1 MAIYVEKI
9 PNRNS
14 PPAILIRQ
22 AWREGKR
29 IRRKTLANISKLP
42 PPVVAG
48 IRSLLKGG
56 VVFRSLQEAV
66 SIRRSVPHGHVA
78 AVLGL
83 CTQLGLPRLL
93 HRLASRPRQLAL
105 AAVVARLLFP
115 ASKLAT
121 ARSLSPDSAI
131 STLGSV
137 LDLGPVSGNEMLAT
151 LDWLRQRQP
160 WIQRSLA
167 RRHLQGETLLLF
179 DVTSSYFEGRCCP
192 LAAFGHSRDG
202 KRGRRQLVCALVC
215 TAAGCP
221 IAVEVYSGNT
231 ADPATVHDLVQLLH
245 KQFGIERIALTGDR
259 GMLTTARIRE
269 DLQPAGLD
277 WISALKTV
285 DIRKLLRQPQ
295 PQEGACETPRQ
306 PPLRPAQLL
315 ADQVA
320 EIHSPEFPGER
331 LVVCLNPRLRDERAR
346 KREQLL
352 QATEEILHHI
362 AGMVERGTGPARGG
376 KDAINRRVGRD
387 ANRRLVEKH
396 FTIEVSDT
404 QLTWSRK
411 SDSIAREALLDGI
424 YVVRTSLTAEQMEAN
439 AAVAAYKSLARIER
453 AFRSIKTT
461 QLRVRPVYVYGEE
474 HVRGHVFLCMLAYY
488 VEWHLRRKL
497 SPLLFEDAEREAAAA
512 RRQTPVEPAKVS
524 RAAEAKAASKRTPNG
539 LPVQSLS
546 TLLAHLASLTLNEVT
561 LPGDDRHAF
570 PLLAKPTP
578 LQKEAVALL
587 GVDLSKSVSSKVT
600 GQNSSK

>member
-1 MAIYVEKI
+1 MAVYVEEI

-14 PPAILIRQ
+14 PPAILIRE

-42 PPVVAG
+42 PHVVAG
-48 IRSLLKGG
+48 IRALLKGG
-56 VVFRSLQEAV
+56 VVFPSLQDAV
-66 SIRRSVPHGHVA
+66 SIRRSLPHGNVA

-83 CTQLGLPRLL
+83 CQQLGLPRLL
-93 HRLASRPRQLAL
+93 HRRASRARQLAL
-105 AAVVARLLFP
+105 AAVVARLLVP

-121 ARSLSPDSAI
+121 ARSLSPDSAS

-137 LDLGPVSGNEMLAT
+137 LELGPVSGNEMLAT

-167 RRHLQGETLLLF
+167 RRHLQGATLLLY
-179 DVTSSYFEGRCCP
+179 DVTSSYFEGRCCR
-192 LAAFGHSRDG
+192 LAACGHSRDG
-202 KRGRRQLVCALVC
+202 KRQMVCGLVC
-215 TAAGCP
+215 TAEGCP

-231 ADPATVHDLVQLLH
+231 ADPAAVSDLVQLLR
-245 KQFGIERIALTGDR
+245 KQFGIERIALAGDR

-269 DLQPAGLD
+269 DLGPAGLD

-285 DIRKLLRQPQ
+285 DIRKLLRQPK
-295 PQEGACETPRQ
+295 PKKGAAETPGK
-306 PPLRPAQLL
+306 PPLRPGELRE
-315 ADQVA
+315 DQVA
-320 EIHSPEFPGER
+320 EIHSPAFPDER
-331 LVVCLNPRLRDERAR
+331 LLVCLNPRLRDELAR

-362 AGMVERGTGPARGG
+362 AGMVERGTGPAQGG
-376 KDAINRRVGRD
+376 KDAINRRVGRA
-387 ANRRLVEKH
+387 ANRKLVEKH
-396 FTIEVSDT
+396 FTIEVTDT

-411 SDSIAREALLDGI
+411 PDSIAQEALLDGI
-424 YVVRTSLTAEQMEAN
+424 YVVRTSLTAEQMEAH
-439 AAVAAYKSLARIER
+439 AAVAAYKSLSRIER

-497 SPLLFEDAEREAAAA
+497 APLLFEDAEREAAAA
-512 RRQTPVEPAKVS
+512 RRQTPVEPAEVS
-524 RAAEAKAASKRTPNG
+524 LAAEAKAASKRTPNG

-561 LPGDDRHAF
+561 LPGDDRYAF
-570 PLLAKPTP
+570 PLLAQPTP
-578 LQKEAVALL
+578 LQKEALALL
-587 GVDLSKSVSSKVT
+587 GVDLPKSVSSKVT
-600 GQNSSK
+600 GRKSSK

>member
-1 MAIYVEKI
+1 MAIYVEDI

-42 PPVVAG
+42 PHFVAG

-56 VVFRSLQEAV
+56 VVFPSLQDAV
-66 SIRRSVPHGHVA
+66 SIRRSLPHGHVA

-83 CTQLGLPRLL
+83 CKHLGLPRLL
-93 HRLASRPRQLAL
+93 HRLASRSRQLAL

-121 ARSLSPDSAI
+121 ARGLSPDSAS

-167 RRHLQGETLLLF
+167 HRHLQGESLLLF
-179 DVTSSYFEGRCCP
+179 DVTSSYFEGKCCP
-192 LAAFGHSRDG
+192 LAAFGYSRDG
-202 KRGRRQLVCALVC
+202 QRGKRQMVCGLVC
-215 TAAGCP
+215 TAEGCP

-231 ADPATVHDLVQLLH
+231 ADPATVHGLVQLLR
-245 KQFGIERIALTGDR
+245 KQFGLERIALTGDR

-269 DLQPAGLD
+269 DLGPAGLD

-285 DIRKLLRQPQ
+285 DIRKLLRQPRPKQ
-295 PQEGACETPRQ
+295 GASRTAGK
-306 PPLRPAQLL
+306 PPLQPGKLL
-315 ADQVA
+315 EDQVA
-320 EIHSPEFPGER
+320 EIQSPDFPGER
-331 LVVCLNPRLRDERAR
+331 LLVCLNPRLRDERAR

-352 QATEEILHHI
+352 QATEQILDHI
-362 AGMVERGTGPARGG
+362 AGMVKRGTGPARGG

-387 ANRRLVEKH
+387 ANRKLVEKH
-396 FTIEVSDT
+396 FTIEVTDT
-404 QLTWSRK
+404 ELTWSRK
-411 SDSIAREALLDGI
+411 PDSISREALLDGI
-424 YVVRTSLTAEQMEAN
+424 YVIRTSLTAEQMEAN
-439 AAVAAYKSLARIER
+439 AAVAAYKSLSRIER

-461 QLRVRPVYVYGEE
+461 QLRVRPVHVYGEE
-474 HVRGHVFLCMLAYY
+474 HVRG
-488 VEWHLRRKL
+488 
-497 SPLLFEDAEREAAAA
+497 
-512 RRQTPVEPAKVS
+512 
-524 RAAEAKAASKRTPNG
+524 
-539 LPVQSLS
+539 
-546 TLLAHLASLTLNEVT
+546 
-561 LPGDDRHAF
+561 
-570 PLLAKPTP
+570 
-578 LQKEAVALL
+578 
-587 GVDLSKSVSSKVT
+587 VDLHT
-600 GQNSSK
+600 I

>member
-1 MAIYVEKI
+1 MAVYVENI

-14 PPAILIRQ
+14 PPAILIRE

-29 IRRKTLANISKLP
+29 IRRRTLANISKLP

-48 IRSLLKGG
+48 IRALLKGG
-56 VVFRSLQEAV
+56 VVFSSLQQAV
-66 SIRRSVPHGHVA
+66 NIRRSLPHGHVA

-83 CTQLGLPRLL
+83 CQQLGLPRLL
-93 HRLASRPRQLAL
+93 HRLASRSRQLAL

-121 ARSLSPDSAI
+121 ARSLSPDSAN
-131 STLGSV
+131 SSLGSV
-137 LDLGPVSGNEMLAT
+137 LGLGPVSGNEMLAT

-167 RRHLQGETLLLF
+167 RRHLQGASLLLY

-192 LAAFGHSRDG
+192 LADFGHSRDG
-202 KRGRRQLVCALVC
+202 KRGKRQMVCALVC
-215 TAAGCP
+215 TAQGCP

-231 ADPATVHDLVQLLH
+231 ADPATVSDLVQLLRQ
-245 KQFGIERIALTGDR
+245 QFGIERIALAGDR

-269 DLQPAGLD
+269 DLSPAGLD
-277 WISALKTV
+277 WISALTTV
-285 DIRKLLRQPQ
+285 DIRKLLKQPQ
-295 PQEGACETPRQ
+295 PKKGAAETPGK
-306 PPLRPAQLL
+306 PPLRPGELL
-315 ADQVA
+315 EDQVA
-320 EIHSPEFPGER
+320 EIHSPAFPDER
-331 LVVCLNPRLRDERAR
+331 LLVCLNPRLRDERAR
-346 KREQLL
+346 KRERLL
-352 QATEEILHHI
+352 QATEEILDHI
-362 AGMVERGTGPARGG
+362 AGMVERGTGPAPGG

-387 ANRRLVEKH
+387 ANRKLVEKH
-396 FTIEVSDT
+396 FTIEVTDT

-411 SDSIAREALLDGI
+411 PDSISQEALLDGI
-424 YVVRTSLTAEQMEAN
+424 YVVRTSLPAEQMEAS

-453 AFRSIKTT
+453 AFRSLKTT

-497 SPLLFEDAEREAAAA
+497 APLLFEDAEREAAAA

-524 RAAEAKAASKRTPNG
+524 LAAEAKAASKRTPEG

-561 LPGDDRHAF
+561 LPGDDRYAF
-570 PLLAKPTP
+570 PLLAEPTP
-578 LQKEAVALL
+578 LQKEALALL
-587 GVDLSKSVSSKVT
+587 GVDLPKSVSSKVT
-600 GQNSSK
+600 GRKSSK